1 MIKTRKLLKIIYDKL
16 LEFSKK
22 KKNRRKY
29 TIDKLQIVINF
40 KINISISI
48 DFFFTKSVEKT
59 FVLRIRSKEKK
70 NLPRIFS

>member
-1 MIKTRKLLKIIYDKL
+1 MINCSS
-16 LEFSKK
+16 FQKK